1 MNQVGIFTLSLRL
14 IRKLLPF
21 AMELLE
27 KVTTLSSGLLG
38 QVIVLFLIYK
48 LAPIIVD
55 VIYVAMLWFTK
66 LLDIF
71 KG

>member
-38 QVIVLFLIYK
+38 QVIALFLIYK
-48 LAPIIVD
+48 LAPIIID